1 MSVIHY
7 QRSFLAVLCNEQMF
21 YVITQCNG
29 LGVENILDSSRRLIF
44 QLPLFSA
51 SFLFLI
57 CVVRSCGQGRIVDH
71 RGWYRR
77 PLGAETRTMGICWA
91 SPISSQLFN
100 YPLTSRGIFCATL
113 ASGNTLIEDVFS
125 YLAN

>member
-1 MSVIHY
+1 MSVIRY
-7 QRSFLAVLCNEQMF
+7 QKSFLAVLCKGQML
-21 YVITQCNG
+21 YAITQWNG
-29 LGVENILDSSRRLIF
+29 LGVENIFDASRRLIF
-44 QLPLFSA
+44 QLPLFFA

-57 CVVRSCGQGRIVDH
+57 CVVRSCGQERIVDH

-91 SPISSQLFN
+91 SPFSSQLFN

-113 ASGNTLIEDVFS
+113 AAGNTLIEDVFS